1 MREIQIGRIYRHF
14 KGNFYLAE
22 AVAKDADSGE
32 DCVIYRKL
40 LVSGRYNVGESAEHS
55 GFSNLSFFAKTYKKY
70 MGELPSQAERKPKK

>member
-40 LVSGRYNVGESAEHS
+40 YGDGGLWVRSLEEFLSPMRCRNSG
-55 GFSNLSFFAKTYKKY
+55 LSCRRF
-70 MGELPSQAERKPKK
+70 QAERKPKK